1 MDAGANTGWRGHARG
16 AAIGFALALLYG
28 LMLYGLAKAMT
39 PGMPAFEVLLLLV
52 PFFAPSLAIAMIDP
66 EGRQSRG
73 RHALTGFAVA
83 LLMLLAGVVMLNE
96 GGVCTVMAAPFFLII
111 APFGAMWSGNNRR
124 AARLRGE
131 AGITLRS
138 VAWLALPAVAM
149 PLQQQFPLP
158 LPLADTVV
166 TSTVVV
172 AAPPAAVWNQ
182 LIEVRHI
189 RQRELGWTFSQDV
202 AGVPKPTDARL
213 DRHGVGG
220 VRHVHWG
227 PGVAFDEVVTRWQPG
242 RDLAWRFAFPAGG
255 FGKAFDEHIN
265 PDSDYLKVADGSY
278 RLDPLPGGRTRLTL
292 TTHYRVRTAIN
303 AYCDLWGRVFVGD
316 FHTNVLRVIKG
327 RSETSPA

>member
-1 MDAGANTGWRGHARG
+1 MDAGANSGWRGHVRG
-16 AAIGFALALLYG
+16 VVVGFGLALLYG
-28 LMLYGLAKAMT
+28 LLFYGLAKAME
-39 PGMPAFEVLLLLV
+39 PRLPAFMVFLWLV
-52 PFFAPSLAIAMIDP
+52 PFFAPALAIGMIDP
-66 EGRQSRG
+66 EGRLSRR

-83 LLMLLAGVVMLNE
+83 LLMLLAGVVMLRE
-96 GGVCTVMAAPFFLII
+96 GGVCTVMAAPLFLII

-131 AGITLRS
+131 EGMTLRS

-166 TSTVVV
+166 ASTVVI
-172 AAPPAAVWNQ
+172 AAPPAKVWNH

-189 RQRELGWTFSQDV
+189 RAAELGWTFSQNV

-220 VRHVHWG
+220 VRHVRWG

-255 FGKAFDEHIN
+255 FGKGFDEHVD

-278 RLDPLPGGRTRLTL
+278 RLDPLPGDRTRLTL
-292 TTHYRVRTAIN
+292 TTHYRVRTALN

-316 FHTNVLRVIKG
+316 FHANVLRVIKG
-327 RSETSPA
+327 RAEASRG